1 MVTAALRTYAD
12 TASAKEDVVL
22 NAVEILTARESQ
34 IFNMLGKTEA
44 LNTVHSFLTDTLATA
59 ASLAVAEGSDYT
71 ATALQT
77 PTRLTNIVEIVA
89 KNYKVTRTAS
99 SVARYHGQ
107 NELVRQRQKALM
119 DWANA
124 AEFDLVRSTLTSG
137 QSGTAPK
144 MSGIIQAISKA
155 NNYTTYTS
163 TTSWD
168 ATLLDSLMEDNW
180 NNSNGDVATDI
191 FMGSVL
197 RKDTDSFTQKTNV
210 VVNNVG
216 IMGIVRTV
224 SSYQTAFGTLNIHT
238 HRYVYQSS
246 DAHQRVLAIRPEK
259 FKIAFLINTGKPRI
273 DTGLARSGD
282 YDNEAVV
289 GKFTLEVHNQNSA
302 WFAAGLKA

>member
-1 MVTAALRTYAD
+1 MVTSALRTYVD

-22 NAVEILTARESQ
+22 NAVEILTARETQ

-44 LNTVHSFLTDTLATA
+44 INTVHSYLTDTLATA

-77 PTRLTNIVEIVA
+77 PVRLTNIVEIVA

-107 NELVRQRQKALM
+107 NELVRQRQKGIM

-137 QSGTAPK
+137 ASGTAPK
-144 MSGIIQAISKA
+144 LSGIIEATSKST
-155 NNYTTYTS
+155 NHTTHTS

-168 ATLLDSLMEDNW
+168 ATILDSLMAENW
-180 NNSNGDVATDI
+180 KNSNGDVATDL
-191 FMGSVL
+191 FMGDVL

-216 IMGIVRTV
+216 MTGIVRTV
-224 SSYQTAFGTLNIHT
+224 SSYQTAFGTVNIHT
-238 HRYVYQSS
+238 HRYVVQAS
-246 DAHQRVLAIRPEK
+246 DAHERVLAIRPDK
-259 FKIAFLINTGKPRI
+259 LKVAFLINTGKPRI

-289 GKFTLEVHNQNSA
+289 GKFTLEVHNQDSN
-302 WFAAGLKA
+302 WFADGFKA